1 MMSEQIDPR
10 LLLKQ
15 ALVKERMMSF
25 ELSTIDDD
33 FYKIIRNW
41 MANLVDDKTSM
52 ETILSTLI
60 QIRKNKIATL
70 AVSLNTDPE
79 IREKMSTEEK
89 IYFDNMANA
98 TIEFKESVM

>member
-1 MMSEQIDPR
+1 MTEQIDPQ

-15 ALVKERMMSF
+15 SLVKERMMSF
-25 ELSTIDDD
+25 ELSTLDDD

-41 MANLVDDKTSM
+41 MANLGDDRIPI
-52 ETILSTLI
+52 EIILNTLL

-79 IREKMSTEEK
+79 IREKMSSEEK
-89 IYFDNMANA
+89 IYFDKMAEA
-98 TIEFKESVM
+98 TMEFKESVS

>member
-1 MMSEQIDPR
+1 MSEQIDPR

-41 MANLVDDKTSM
+41 MQNLGDDRTSM
-52 ETILSTLI
+52 DIILNTLL

-79 IREKMSTEEK
+79 IREKMSIEEK
-89 IYFDNMANA
+89 TYFDKIADA
-98 TIEFKESVM
+98 TMEFKESVS